1 MMQAIELPSLAEQ
14 ARTLPASGAARDRHV
29 HRLIDLQAAA
39 DAAAALRTAAAR
51 SRQDA
56 GVLATTLLAADTL
69 FAGAAADRGLGDP
82 ASLDRL
88 RDGASSVDFLLLL
101 PTFVRDLR
109 QIASERPDTG
119 ACTVATAIQVWSW
132 TMTHFRTAPGAA
144 PITAELA
151 EALCPLLA
159 ARELALEIAKIA
171 PDAAPA
177 DFELRRDLCHVYAA
191 RVAAQTAATC
201 SELVFGHRRHLVW
214 DAEGCASCYQ
224 AEELDGLE
232 AVMPGISC
240 GATDVI
246 DADGS
251 HPAKEGPC
259 VRLEGLESFM
269 QLRNRLDGCLTGARI
284 AKDRAAAAIAR
295 AIGDAPSEGSVR

>member
-1 MMQAIELPSLAEQ
+1 MMQAIELPSLAEHV
-14 ARTLPASGAARDRHV
+14 RTLPASGAARDRHV

-51 SRQDA
+51 SREDA
-56 GVLATTLLAADTL
+56 GVLANPLRDADTL
-69 FAGAAADRGLGDP
+69 FAGAAADRGPGDP
-82 ASLDRL
+82 AVLDRL
-88 RDGASSVDFLLLL
+88 RETASSAAFLALL
-101 PTFVRDLR
+101 PGFVRELR
-109 QIASERPDTG
+109 QVASERPDTG

-132 TMTHFRTAPGAA
+132 TMIHFRTAPGA
-144 PITAELA
+144 PQITAELA

-177 DFELRRDLCHVYAA
+177 DLELRRDLCHVYAA

-201 SELVFGHRRHLVW
+201 AELVFGHRRHLLW
-214 DAEGCASCYQ
+214 DAEGCATCFQ
-224 AEELDGLE
+224 ADELDGLE
-232 AVMPGISC
+232 AVMPGIAC

-251 HPAKEGPC
+251 HPVKEGPC
-259 VRLEGLESFM
+259 VRLEGVESFV
-269 QLRNRLDGCLTGARI
+269 QLRTRLDGCLTGARI
-284 AKDRAAAAIAR
+284 AKDRAAATIAR
-295 AIGDAPSEGSVR
+295 AIGEGSVR